1 MSALFIINPISGK
14 GRKGRLKEEIQGRGH
29 RCVFT
34 EYASHAEELAKTA
47 SEDIVVA
54 VGGDG
59 TGNEVARGLLGTG
72 KTLGIVPCGSGDGLA
87 RSLGISH
94 NPAKAIDIVERGR
107 TQALD
112 AGFVNS
118 RPFFSVC
125 GMGFD
130 ADVSKLFAQSGRRGM
145 FNYVRQALKLWRGYD
160 PETFTINID
169 GREWTQKA
177 VLITAGNSNQWGN
190 NAKVT
195 PYASTCDGLL
205 DLTVLDD
212 FHSIEIPFLASAL
225 MTGHCD
231 ISRRVHCFT
240 GRHIILKRHHS
251 GTAHF
256 DGDWF
261 ETGDILDIS
270 ILPAALKV
278 LVPSERK

>member
-59 TGNEVARGLLGTG
+59 TVNEVARGLLGTG

-145 FNYVRQALKLWRGYD
+145 FNYGITGKSR
-160 PETFTINID
+160 
-169 GREWTQKA
+169 
-177 VLITAGNSNQWGN
+177 LI
-190 NAKVT
+190 K
-195 PYASTCDGLL
+195 
-205 DLTVLDD
+205 
-212 FHSIEIPFLASAL
+212 
-225 MTGHCD
+225 
-231 ISRRVHCFT
+231 
-240 GRHIILKRHHS
+240 
-251 GTAHF
+251 
-256 DGDWF
+256 
-261 ETGDILDIS
+261 
-270 ILPAALKV
+270 
-278 LVPSERK
+278 